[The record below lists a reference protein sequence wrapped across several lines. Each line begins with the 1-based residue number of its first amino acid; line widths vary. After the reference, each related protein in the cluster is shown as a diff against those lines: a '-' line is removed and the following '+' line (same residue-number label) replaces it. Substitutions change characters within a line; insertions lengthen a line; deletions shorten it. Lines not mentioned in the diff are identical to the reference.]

1 MSGQP
6 PSSPAQAGAI
16 RAATPVESKFL
27 AAILKNSDGVTN
39 IDWDTVAIEA
49 GYNNAATAKVRFG
62 QVKRALGWTVGSK
75 TSPVKNPNKVEKK
88 PAKPRAARK
97 PKTPVKKKEEVY
109 KELLSEAAD
118 DDSNGDDQDDASVH
132 KQEHDN
138 DHKQDR
144 AVYKTEE
151 VDEDEDTMVEEEDY
165 TSANDYA

>member
-1 MSGQP
+1 MPGNILASATLQNQP
-6 PSSPAQAGAI
+6 RRP
-16 RAATPVESKFL
+16 T
-27 AAILKNSDGVTN
+27 NSQQ

-118 DDSNGDDQDDASVH
+118 DDSNGDEQDDASVH

-138 DHKQDR
+138 DHKQDH